1 MKSSSVSPN
10 ALLLNSL
17 KHASTTSATS
27 STAGIDRPRALQQH
41 RGMLEVLH
49 LRPQADVDFMETP
62 FFFSSPFEASL
73 LGMGMTLPLIRV
85 ALVCQKRFS
94 SDRWCWG

>member
-27 STAGIDRPRALQQH
+27 SAAGIDHPRALQQH

-49 LRPQADVDFMETP
+49 LHPRADVDFMETLS
-62 FFFSSPFEASL
+62 FFSSPFEASL
-73 LGMGMTLPLIRV
+73 LGMGMTLPLICV

-94 SDRWCWG
+94 SDRWCLG

>member
-1 MKSSSVSPN
+1 MVKSSSVSPN

-27 STAGIDRPRALQQH
+27 SAAGIDHPRALQQH

-49 LRPQADVDFMETP
+49 LRLRADVDFMETP
-62 FFFSSPFEASL
+62 SPGRRLFFFFNL
-73 LGMGMTLPLIRV
+73 LLKPR
-85 ALVCQKRFS
+85 
-94 SDRWCWG
+94 CWAWG